1 MGRFPEALMT
11 DFALAI
17 VVLAAGA
24 GTRMCSDIPKPLHR
38 VGGLS
43 LLGHV
48 LALAQAASPER
59 LAVVAGQGFEA
70 VASATRALAPGAAV
84 VEQAERL
91 GTGHAVRCAAPAL
104 DGFVGEVLVL
114 YADTPLLRSDTVA
127 RLRAAVAGGGEEGAA
142 IAVLGFEP
150 ADPGGYGRLILDGE
164 GGLARIVE
172 AKDATAGERAVR
184 LCNSGVM
191 AFRWPQARA
200 WLDGLSAANAKGEY
214 YLTDLAAAARMAGE
228 PASVVLCPEEETLGV
243 NDRLDLAAA
252 EAAFQRRAR
261 AVAMRGGVTLVAPE
275 TVFLSHDTIL
285 GRDVTIG
292 PNVVFGPGVTV
303 EDGAEIGAFS
313 WLEGCV
319 VRAGAAV
326 GPYARLRPGAEIGQG
341 ARVGNFVEVKNATL
355 DRGAKVNHLS
365 YLGDATVGRG
375 ANIGA
380 GTITCNYDGYGK
392 YRTAIGAEAFIGSNT
407 ALVAP
412 VAVGEGAN
420 VAAGS
425 TITADVAPG
434 ALALAR
440 ARQVVKPGYAAR
452 LRALFAKRKA
462 GTGR

>member
-1 MGRFPEALMT
+1 MT
-11 DFALAI
+11 HPTPPLAV

-24 GTRMCSDIPKPLHR
+24 GTRMRSAIPKPLHA
-38 VGGLS
+38 VAGAP
-43 LLGHV
+43 LLAHV
-48 LALAQAASPER
+48 LAVARRAAER
-59 LAVVAGQGFEA
+59 LIVVAGQGFDQVAAAVARLAPEA
-70 VASATRALAPGAAV
+70 VV

-104 DGFVGEVLVL
+104 EGFAGDVLVL
-114 YADTPLLRSDTVA
+114 YADTPLLRAETVA
-127 RLRAAVAGGGEEGAA
+127 RLRAALAGRDGEQGAA
-142 IAVLGFEP
+142 VGVLGFEP
-150 ADPGGYGRLILDGE
+150 AEPGGYGRLILDGE

-172 AKDATAGERAVR
+172 ARDAAEAERAVR

-191 AFRWPQARA
+191 GFAWPEARP
-200 WLDGLSAANAKGEY
+200 WLDGLSNANVKGEY
-214 YLTDLAAAARMAGE
+214 YLTDLVAAARAAGRR
-228 PASVVLCPEEETLGV
+228 AAVALCPEEETLGV
-243 NDRLDLAAA
+243 NDRADLAAA

-261 AVAMRGGVTLVAPE
+261 AAAMAGGATLVAPE
-275 TVFLSHDTIL
+275 TVFLAHDTVL

-303 EDGAEIGAFS
+303 EDGVEIGAFS

-326 GPYARLRPGAEIGQG
+326 GPYARLRPGAEIGPA

-355 DRGAKVNHLS
+355 GAGAKANHLC
-365 YLGDATVGRG
+365 YLGDAVVGEG
-375 ANIGA
+375 SNIGA
-380 GTITCNYDGYGK
+380 GTITCNYDGVAK
-392 YRTAIGAEAFIGSNT
+392 HRTAIGADVFIGSNT

-412 VAVGEGAN
+412 VTVGEGAS

-440 ARQVVKPGYAAR
+440 ARQVEKPGYAAR
-452 LRALFAKRKA
+452 LRALFARRKA
-462 GTGR
+462 ERGR